1 MKHSALTA
9 VKYKFRYKY
18 KNTGNKNCAVHGVVH
33 SAVKYKYKY
42 KYKNTEKK
50 NCAVHGVVLSAVKY
64 KWFNPQVAFLQRPPS
79 RNLNK
84 IKENKRQRGSS
95 EE

>member
-1 MKHSALTA
+1 MTITMQLQLFSWITVICCEAQCTECSQIQIQKIQR
-9 VKYKFRYKY
+9 K
-18 KNTGNKNCAVHGVVH
+18 KNYAVH
-33 SAVKYKYKY
+33 S
-42 KYKNTEKK
+42 E
-50 NCAVHGVVLSAVKY
+50 VLSAVKY

-95 EE
+95 K